1 MKGDEGQR
9 NYLRIGLKGCR
20 PEPNRHRTPVN
31 VAFVIDRSGSM
42 AGQALEQA
50 RAAAIMALHRLGPA
64 DIASV
69 VTFDHVA
76 QLLVDAQRVTDHDV
90 FIDRVTRIAVGGTT
104 AIHAGVVLGAIEVG
118 KFKASG
124 RLNRVILLSD
134 GQANVGPRRL
144 DEFAALGAALFA
156 EGISVST
163 IGLGTGYNEDLM
175 LELAR
180 SSDGNHAFA
189 REPSDLITIFNKE
202 FDDVLGSCAQTVSID
217 HDLVPGVRVVRSLS
231 REGSIDGQRATFR
244 LNQLYAAT
252 EHYLLLEL
260 ELDQAVTAV
269 GERELGIVK
278 VGYALSHTPSR
289 QTIDTAIRAGFS
301 ASDEQ
306 VRAGRDA
313 KVEEAVL
320 EQVTRQPTRSAG
332 RQAAGRWEG
341 QPSAAAAHAERH
353 QAAVFFGERAR
364 AAGTPDRAHQAVSGA
379 GRAQSGCG
387 RPGAQRTQNLARAA
401 DLRCRQC
408 DPLLIACQR
417 EPHFAQ
423 RPTQLV
429 QPMARVARVARRP
442 SSRVSRAAIR
452 HLVRTGVRSRARQP
466 REIADPLACA
476 PATFAPATS
485 PPRRKRV

>member
-1 MKGDEGQR
+1 MKNRTFTGAGLLLLASQLLAPGAHADQPITLDARLAHAIMKGDEGQR

-20 PEPNRHRTPVN
+20 PEPNRDRTPVN

-50 RAAAIMALHRLGPA
+50 RAAAIMAVHRLGPA

-76 QLLVDAQRVTDHDV
+76 QLLVDAQRVTDPDV

-134 GQANVGPRRL
+134 GQANVGPRRP

-156 EGISVST
+156 EGISVTT

-217 HDLVPGVRVVRSLS
+217 IDLVPGVRVVRSLS

-269 GERELGIVK
+269 GERELGSVK

-313 KVEEAVL
+313 MVEEAVL
-320 EQVTRQPTRSAG
+320 EQVTRQRAQQAVKLRDAGKVSEARQLLMQNASELQSFLASAPVAPA
-332 RQAAGRWEG
+332 RLIELTKQYQVLAA
-341 QPSAAAAHAERH
+341 PKAAAAGQGLSERKILREL
-353 QAAVFFGERAR
+353 QI
-364 AAGTPDRAHQAVSGA
+364 SGA
-379 GRAQSGCG
+379 GS
-387 RPGAQRTQNLARAA
+387 
-401 DLRCRQC
+401 
-408 DPLLIACQR
+408 
-417 EPHFAQ
+417 
-423 RPTQLV
+423 
-429 QPMARVARVARRP
+429 
-442 SSRVSRAAIR
+442 
-452 HLVRTGVRSRARQP
+452 
-466 REIADPLACA
+466 
-476 PATFAPATS
+476 AT
-485 PPRRKRV
+485 RY

>member
-1 MKGDEGQR
+1 MKNRTFTGAGLLLLASLLLAPGARADQPITLDARLAHGIMKGDEGQR

-20 PEPNRHRTPVN
+20 PEPNRDRTPVN

-50 RAAAIMALHRLGPA
+50 RAAAIMAVHRLGPA

-104 AIHAGVVLGAIEVG
+104 AIHAGVVLGASEVG

-134 GQANVGPRRL
+134 GQANVGPRRA

-156 EGISVST
+156 EGISVTT

-217 HDLVPGVRVVRSLS
+217 IDLVPGVRVVRSLS

-320 EQVTRQPTRSAG
+320 EQVTRQRAQQAVKLQDAGKASEARQLLMQNATELQSFLASAPVAPA
-332 RQAAGRWEG
+332 RLIELTKQYQVLAAPR
-341 QPSAAAAHAERH
+341 AAAAGQGLSERKILREL
-353 QAAVFFGERAR
+353 QI
-364 AAGTPDRAHQAVSGA
+364 SGA
-379 GRAQSGCG
+379 GS
-387 RPGAQRTQNLARAA
+387 
-401 DLRCRQC
+401 
-408 DPLLIACQR
+408 
-417 EPHFAQ
+417 
-423 RPTQLV
+423 
-429 QPMARVARVARRP
+429 
-442 SSRVSRAAIR
+442 
-452 HLVRTGVRSRARQP
+452 
-466 REIADPLACA
+466 
-476 PATFAPATS
+476 AT
-485 PPRRKRV
+485 RY

>member
-1 MKGDEGQR
+1 MRNRTFTGAGLLLLASLLLAPGTRADQPIRLDARLAHGIMKGDEGQR

-20 PEPNRHRTPVN
+20 PEPNRDRTPVN

-50 RAAAIMALHRLGPA
+50 RAAAIMAVHRLGPA

-69 VTFDHVA
+69 VTFDHAA
-76 QLLVDAQRVTDHDV
+76 QLLVDAQRVTDRDV
-90 FIDRVTRIAVGGTT
+90 FIDRVARIAVGGTT

-134 GQANVGPRRL
+134 GQANVGPRRPA
-144 DEFAALGAALFA
+144 EFASLGAALFA
-156 EGISVST
+156 EGISVTT
-163 IGLGTGYNEDLM
+163 IGLGAGYNEDLM

-217 HDLVPGVRVVRSLS
+217 IDLVPGVRVVRSLS

-244 LNQLYAAT
+244 LNQLYAGT

-289 QTIDTAIRAGFS
+289 QTIDTAVRAGFS
-301 ASDEQ
+301 ASDDQ
-306 VRAGRDA
+306 VRAGRDP

-320 EQVTRQPTRSAG
+320 EQVTRQRAQQAVKLQDAGKASEARQLLMQNATELQSFLASAPVAPAHLIELTKQYRVLAAPKAASAG
-332 RQAAGRWEG
+332 QGL
-341 QPSAAAAHAERH
+341 SERKILREL
-353 QAAVFFGERAR
+353 QI
-364 AAGTPDRAHQAVSGA
+364 SGA
-379 GRAQSGCG
+379 GS
-387 RPGAQRTQNLARAA
+387 
-401 DLRCRQC
+401 
-408 DPLLIACQR
+408 
-417 EPHFAQ
+417 
-423 RPTQLV
+423 
-429 QPMARVARVARRP
+429 
-442 SSRVSRAAIR
+442 
-452 HLVRTGVRSRARQP
+452 
-466 REIADPLACA
+466 
-476 PATFAPATS
+476 AT
-485 PPRRKRV
+485 RY